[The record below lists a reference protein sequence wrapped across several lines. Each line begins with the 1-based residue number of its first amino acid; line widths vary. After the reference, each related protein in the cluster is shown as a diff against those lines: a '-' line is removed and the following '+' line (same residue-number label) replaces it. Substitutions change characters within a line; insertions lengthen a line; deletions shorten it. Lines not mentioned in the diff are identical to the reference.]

1 VNAAVVGVLLAALFY
16 PLWTSTVHSVGDFV
30 VALVAFVLLT
40 QWRVQPIVVVG
51 GAVALSV
58 AGVVF

>member
-1 VNAAVVGVLLAALFY
+1 VLLAALFS

-40 QWRVQPIVVVG
+40 QWKVQPIVVVG

-58 AGVVF
+58 VVF